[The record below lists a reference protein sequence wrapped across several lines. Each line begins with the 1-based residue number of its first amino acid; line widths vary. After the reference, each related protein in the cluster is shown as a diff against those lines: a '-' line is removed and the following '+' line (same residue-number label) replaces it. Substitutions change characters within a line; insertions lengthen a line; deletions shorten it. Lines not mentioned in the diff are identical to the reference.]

1 MTKNSK
7 FRLIYCAAL
16 TAVTVGLSFT
26 AYHFGKVYNIH
37 SQADML
43 LNREIS
49 EIDTQYNSINSQKK
63 MLENQKKDL
72 QSQISD
78 KSSVNKEIET
88 SVKQIEKLTKDIQEA
103 KNQIETLDS
112 QISDKK
118 NMLLKIETISSSA
131 GGKRLTLKEGTYDCP
146 GNIAPGRYTIKGTN
160 TLLVYSSSN
169 TLKLSENLD
178 RLDNNSFTFNIE
190 KGEKIK
196 IVSGSS
202 SDNS

>member
-1 MTKNSK
+1 
-7 FRLIYCAAL
+7 
-16 TAVTVGLSFT
+16 
-26 AYHFGKVYNIH
+26 
-37 SQADML
+37 
-43 LNREIS
+43 
-49 EIDTQYNSINSQKK
+49 
-63 MLENQKKDL
+63 
-72 QSQISD
+72 
-78 KSSVNKEIET
+78 
-88 SVKQIEKLTKDIQEA
+88 
-103 KNQIETLDS
+103 
-112 QISDKK
+112 
-118 NMLLKIETISSSA
+118 MLLKIETISSSA

-160 TLLVYSSSN
+160 TLLVYISSN